1 MSKVRINRFL
11 ASTGAISRRK
21 ADELIEHGR
30 TGYLFQ
36 PRDAGALAR
45 ALRAILQT
53 SAAELRTVG
62 AAGQAYVL
70 ERHDKRGYLDFY
82 AELLQRFTSQPVR

>member
-30 TGYLFQ
+30 V
-36 PRDAGALAR
+36 RINNEKALLGDTLDPDKDVV
-45 ALRAILQT
+45 ALDGKTRIP
-53 SAAELRTVG
+53 SEHPSCSHV
-62 AAGQAYVL
+62 QAQVCDDNH
-70 ERHDKRGYLDFY
+70 E
-82 AELLQRFTSQPVR
+82 